1 MKRICKTFAVLL
13 VMVIV
18 LFSFSITAG
27 ATEVSNTQDGLVASI
42 TSEKDSYKA
51 NEDIELTFKVT
62 NTNDF
67 AVENVSLEAIIPDG
81 LTLKSSA
88 DTTASTVSLGSGESL
103 ELTLT
108 AVKES
113 SVITVPI
120 GDNTEPTTQTQ
131 PVATETTENTTVVQ
145 TDSIQATTTKVNSA
159 TSDTVSTNGSDNTT
173 IQTGKTISYLLVGL
187 ICLVCLAVA
196 VISFRFRKK
205 TVKYLSL
212 VLCVC
217 ISVGSIAFVG
227 VTNTMAE
234 ETTQKM
240 SFEVSKTIIVDNK
253 NYTFSANVDYEFNP
267 YFSLTD
273 FKADTFDIYLN
284 EEKTVTFTCKVNS
297 NKSIGEEDIAVYNKD
312 SQFIVYMNDNG
323 INGDMVANDGIY
335 SAQATLSST
344 NFELIGYYATAFNCK
359 SNIFEINFYRDL
371 TSEEM
376 SLFNNLHTTIADL
389 SFLEACKYVEKSEE
403 IDTYFIDEAHQT
415 ITYTTKYHITGI
427 WEKEKEGSFKGSGKL
442 SIPTTDG
449 RDYEK
454 AKQLIDKYYF
464 SSKLKKKNIM
474 VLRPFRSTEFLY
486 DDFKYSGE
494 LLSSALNS
502 SLVIADNGNVTI
514 SSMKMLNNYGIVLI
528 DSHGTLVKGKA
539 PHIVIGEKYQKNQSY
554 SADYSSGRICV
565 TGKKNLTI
573 GSQFIEKYYQ
583 NKSLMNTFLFLGTC
597 YSGYLND
604 IPSSLS
610 SSGAEIVIGFTD
622 SVSVD
627 YCNNALFEIIT
638 NSMVLSKDT
647 LENGVQLTKSY
658 YGDYDPNN
666 SNCEITMQGNISY
679 KIIDEIK
686 DKLFGTVKERDTNF
700 SLSNV
705 RVDAYL
711 KAESG
716 IQYVGNT
723 YTDDKGNFS
732 MALQGGSYEL
742 RFNKDGYKTATTTI
756 KISKDVMTVLKD
768 PIVLEEEITE
778 STFKV
783 AKDLLYVD
791 DKYIYSGKSTIYL
804 KENPTDKVTVLT
816 GVGQNG
822 HNSIGSMMSDG
833 HTLYFTASPASLSTN
848 CVVYSYNI
856 DHPTLKN
863 LFVSKGEI
871 SFLTCYDNCIY
882 YLDNKTLNKYDLS
895 SGKNTAFSNSD
906 LKIDNGSHIRN
917 ASSIGQKLYLEVM
930 NSNSKYGDYVIIEF
944 DLNSTNAKV
953 FLNNSSI
960 ISSHQNANED
970 KLYFS
975 TLSNND
981 WYICSVDK
989 SGNFTKSPKI
999 SSKLTL
1005 SQGVITYDEFALM
1018 RSDSNESDFDLY
1030 KFNLQ
1035 TGNITVIKGGAGGFK
1050 NKGCGLMYD
1059 EKNRED
1065 IYISGAAKFNGN
1077 GYDATNV
1084 TGEYDPYKMWIID
1097 GYIINRDFE
1106 WLKIN

>member
-1 MKRICKTFAVLL
+1 MKRICKIFAVLL
-13 VMVIV
+13 VMAIA

-42 TSEKDSYKA
+42 ISEKDSYKS

-81 LTLKSSA
+81 LTLKNN
-88 DTTASTVSLGSGESL
+88 DNTTINTVSLASGESL

-120 GDNTEPTTQTQ
+120 GDSTEPN
-131 PVATETTENTTVVQ
+131 TENTTVVQ
-145 TDSIQATTTKVNSA
+145 TDSIQATTAKVNSA
-159 TSDTVSTNGSDNTT
+159 TSDTVSTNSSDNTT
-173 IQTGKTISYLLVGL
+173 IQTGKTMSYLLVGL

-217 ISVGSIAFVG
+217 IAVGSVAFVS
-227 VTNTMAE
+227 VTNTMAQ
-234 ETTQKM
+234 ETSQQM

-486 DDFKYSGE
+486 DDFKYSGQ

-502 SLVIADNGNVTI
+502 NLVIADNGNVTI
-514 SSMKMLNNYGIVLI
+514 SSMKMLNSYGIVLI

-732 MALQGGSYEL
+732 MELQGGSYEL

-768 PIVLEEEITE
+768 PIVMEKENNKYVSVSLGSEHSAAITE
-778 STFKV
+778 NG
-783 AKDLLYVD
+783 DLYMWGSNGNGQLGDGTTIDKKAPTKIMSNVKSVSLGRLHTAAITNNGDLYMWGENGDGQLGNGTTTSSNVPI
-791 DKYIYSGKSTIYL
+791 KIMSNVKSVSLGWYYYSAAITENGDLYTWGFNGSGQLGDGTTYKRY
-804 KENPTDKVTVLT
+804 NPTKIMSNVKSVSLGSDHSAAITENDDLYTWGNNGYGKLGDGTTYKRHAPTKIMSNIKSVELGQYHSAAITNNGDLYTWGDNGFGQLGTGETGYKSIPTKIMSNVKTVSLGFQHSASIT
-816 GVGQNG
+816 ENG
-822 HNSIGSMMSDG
+822 E
-833 HTLYFTASPASLSTN
+833 LYTW
-848 CVVYSYNI
+848 
-856 DHPTLKN
+856 
-863 LFVSKGEI
+863 
-871 SFLTCYDNCIY
+871 
-882 YLDNKTLNKYDLS
+882 
-895 SGKNTAFSNSD
+895 GKNWSGELGNGTVDGSNIPQKIMNKISLVSLGDYYSAAITENSD
-906 LKIDNGSHIRN
+906 LYLWGVNTYGQLGNG
-917 ASSIGQKLYLEVM
+917 
-930 NSNSKYGDYVIIEF
+930 
-944 DLNSTNAKV
+944 TT
-953 FLNNSSI
+953 NSSTTPI
-960 ISSHQNANED
+960 
-970 KLYFS
+970 KL
-975 TLSNND
+975 
-981 WYICSVDK
+981 
-989 SGNFTKSPKI
+989 
-999 SSKLTL
+999 
-1005 SQGVITYDEFALM
+1005 Q
-1018 RSDSNESDFDLY
+1018 
-1030 KFNLQ
+1030 
-1035 TGNITVIKGGAGGFK
+1035 
-1050 NKGCGLMYD
+1050 
-1059 EKNRED
+1059 
-1065 IYISGAAKFNGN
+1065 
-1077 GYDATNV
+1077 
-1084 TGEYDPYKMWIID
+1084 
-1097 GYIINRDFE
+1097 
-1106 WLKIN
+1106 